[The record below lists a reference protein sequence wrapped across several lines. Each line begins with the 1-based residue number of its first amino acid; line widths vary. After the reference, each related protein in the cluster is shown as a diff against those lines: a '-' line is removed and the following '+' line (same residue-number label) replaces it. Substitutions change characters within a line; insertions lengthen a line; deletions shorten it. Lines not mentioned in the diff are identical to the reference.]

1 MDQILDNT
9 TNSTTG
15 EVVRMLANSTSGPLL
30 LGDVTTAV
38 DILERV
44 VKVRKRTSQAPDE
57 DELLVG

>member
-1 MDQILDNT
+1 MDQIQENT

-38 DILERV
+38 DILEGV
-44 VKVRKRTSQAPDE
+44 VKVKEDRSQAPDE